1 MVGSTIV
8 CVVISNW
15 RTGLGTGFRLIGM
28 LSVATVVDTF
38 EKLELKDRAR
48 PDFVAKYVRTNT
60 SQAMPNDLI
69 SFTDNGT

>member
-1 MVGSTIV
+1 MRFEIKS
-8 CVVISNW
+8 
-15 RTGLGTGFRLIGM
+15 RTL
-28 LSVATVVDTF
+28 VALAATVDTF
-38 EKLELKDRAR
+38 ELLELMDRAH